1 MYLFFYLLLLLALLA
16 NAPEGLLDPGARGFI
31 LIIGA
36 VGVWRYGWNG
46 VHLVRALVYRHL
58 VFPGWRRQAGV
69 GSDAP
74 LYLCV
79 TSHRIEAATTA
90 LVYRRLFEEAVA
102 HAGPVTV
109 VAAMAEMADQRLVK
123 GLFHKAMP
131 PERVR
136 LVLVRMPATGK
147 RDALAGALVAV
158 ARAKPPPGAVVALMD
173 GDTVLTEGTLA
184 RTLPFF
190 RSMPDLAGL
199 TTDEQAIVQGGG
211 RMMRSWHR
219 LRFAQRH
226 LLMCSMGLGRTLLTM
241 TGRLAFYRAEVAT
254 DPDFVRIVRDDALD
268 HWRLGRV
275 PMLTGED
282 KSTWFWLLERR
293 LPMLYVP
300 DARVVT
306 IEHPPHPNF
315 FRASTAL
322 MRRWFG
328 NMIRASGRAIALGP
342 LRIGF
347 FAWWCLVDQRLSMW
361 TPLIGPVAA
370 ILAALLGEPVFLQ
383 AYVTWVLLTRLV
395 QAALLR
401 LFRADIDGLWPW
413 LIYYN
418 QVWGALIKTHAL
430 FHPANQRWTRQR
442 IRLVGPAS
450 ARLHRAVGASIHAL
464 ALAALV
470 VAMAF
475 ATGALALPP
484 APFLAALL
492 PG

>member
-1 MYLFFYLLLLLALLA
+1 HGRLLQLWQ
-16 NAPEGLLDPGARGFI
+16 GS
-31 LIIGA
+31 
-36 VGVWRYGWNG
+36 
-46 VHLVRALVYRHL
+46 HL
-58 VFPGWRRQAGV
+58 VFPRWRAAGGV
-69 GSDAP
+69 GGGGAP

-90 LVYRRLFEEAVA
+90 LVYRRLFAEAAA
-102 HAGPVTV
+102 HGGPVTV

-123 GLFHKAMP
+123 GLFAKAAP
-131 PERVR
+131 PARVR
-136 LVLVRMPATGK
+136 LVLVRMAATGK

-158 ARAKPPPGAVVALMD
+158 ARSKPPPGAVVALMD

-199 TTDEQAIVQGGG
+199 TTDEEAVVRGG
-211 RMMRSWHR
+211 RTMRSWHR

-306 IEHPPHPNF
+306 IEHPPHPGF

-342 LRIGF
+342 VRVGF
-347 FAWWCLVDQRLSMW
+347 FPWWCLVDQRLSMW

-370 ILAALLGEPVFLQ
+370 LLAALMGEPVFLQ
-383 AYVTWVLLTRLV
+383 VYVTWVLLTRLV

-401 LFRADIDGLWPW
+401 LFRDEVDGLWPA

-470 VAMAF
+470 VAVAF
-475 ATGALALPP
+475 ATGTLVLPPFLLALPP
-484 APFLAALL
+484 
-492 PG
+492 G